1 MNKNIYSFTV
11 TTIDGKQKSLADY
24 KGKAILIVN
33 VASYCGFTPQY
44 KQLQELYWKYSER
57 GFHIL
62 AFPCNQFGHQEP
74 DTNDYIEKSCRLNYG
89 TTFPMFAKIDVNG
102 ANAEPLF
109 AYLKSAAPGF
119 FGSQAIKWNFTKF
132 LIDATGVPVKRY
144 APITSPRM
152 IAKDIER
159 ELHI

>member
-1 MNKNIYSFTV
+1 MRLTRMV
-11 TTIDGKQKSLADY
+11 TAVLVSLRCSEFCVLSCVSP
-24 KGKAILIVN
+24 AIAGRNLFI
-33 VASYCGFTPQY
+33 PQY